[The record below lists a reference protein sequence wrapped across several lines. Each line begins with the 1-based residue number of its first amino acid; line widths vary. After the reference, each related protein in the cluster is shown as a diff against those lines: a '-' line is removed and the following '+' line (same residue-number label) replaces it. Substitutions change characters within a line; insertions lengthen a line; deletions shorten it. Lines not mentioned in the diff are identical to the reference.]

1 MRLLILQPVKW
12 FQIGNYKFLMVAFPL
27 HSGRKFATGIA
38 VTKDCFSSGII
49 VLLVIINNSNF
60 IEIEY
65 VSVQI

>member
-12 FQIGNYKFLMVAFPL
+12 FQIGNYKAFPL